1 MDIKC
6 NLFFSV
12 MSQVFYYEK
21 SVHSMREKV
30 GVKVVKALSRNSD
43 AITHA
48 ALDMLC
54 TLMQV

>member
-1 MDIKC
+1 MQYVSFIYITIDR
-6 NLFFSV
+6 
-12 MSQVFYYEK
+12 
-21 SVHSMREKV
+21 MREKV